1 MPNNDNKPKTHIEV
15 KADKRAAA
23 LKANMQRR
31 KGFVKSQK
39 EQDNKSNN
47 GETNNAEPTND

>member
-1 MPNNDNKPKTHIEV
+1 MSDDKNKLRTHIEV

-39 EQDNKSNN
+39 EQATES
-47 GETNNAEPTND
+47 ENDAK